1 MARNPNFTLSHT
13 ILDYSAEAGT
23 TSINVADAIDVASAP
38 VATFRTDFLAFF
50 SAGIVQSA
58 SATTSQRL
66 ANSAIG
72 SGNREDKY
80 LVRYQDNTTLKIYNF
95 QVPSRDNS
103 LTQIAG
109 TDRVDPAQVGYSDAK
124 SAFEAIAV
132 SPDGNPVTLIDVLV
146 I

>member
-1 MARNPNFTLSHT
+1 MARNPNFTISHT
-13 ILDYSAEAGT
+13 ILDYSAEAGS
-23 TSINVADAIDVASAP
+23 TSINVASATAPDAAS
-38 VATFRTDFLAFF
+38 VATFRTDFLGFL
-50 SAGIVQSA
+50 SSGIIQSA
-58 SATTSQRL
+58 SATTSQRI

-80 LVRYQDNTTLKIYNF
+80 LVRYQDNTTLKIYNL

-109 TDRVDPAQVGYSDAK
+109 TDRLDPAQVGYADAK
-124 SAFEAIAV
+124 SAFEALAV
-132 SPDGNPVTLIDVLV
+132 SPDGNAVTLVDVLV